1 MRDSL
6 IRSSTPQPQQRLSLL
21 DSTSIIVGII
31 IGSGLY
37 ETSPTI
43 GQNAALFAVR
53 TTEWLSGS
61 PANSLSTNTANLLGV
76 AAVATIWIIGGIT
89 AWFGAVCYAELAS
102 TYPRDG
108 GNYVFLSRAFGRE
121 AGFAFAWIEFWII
134 RPGNLGAV
142 AFVFANYA
150 SRLLPE
156 PLSPSWQAVV
166 AAGAVLVLTA
176 LNLADV
182 RVGKSTQNVLTL
194 AKVVGLILVIL
205 VGLAISPTAR
215 ETVDM
220 ELAAKAGAATQPWT
234 TRSPDLALAFILLM
248 FAYGGWSD
256 MSYVAAEVR
265 NPRRNISR
273 ALMLGTLAVAV
284 LYVSFNL
291 AMVKGLGV
299 QGFFDSKAVAA
310 DVLGQAW
317 ATIGS
322 RFISVLICVS
332 CLGAMN
338 GMIFTGS
345 RIYYALGT
353 EHRLFAWL
361 GQWSSQR
368 DVPLRSLLVQA
379 VVASLLIIAFGRSEN
394 GFSRLVV
401 FTGPFFWGFFMLVGL
416 SLFALRQ
423 SDADRPRPFRVPFY
437 PFTPLLF
444 VVSSGWMTASAIT
457 YMQSNPAWEGLW
469 AVVVVVVGLFVERWD
484 RRRQDAAPSG
494 LRLHDSNIHA

>member
-6 IRSSTPQPQQRLSLL
+6 LRSSASQPQQRLSLL

-37 ETSPTI
+37 ETSPLI
-43 GQNAALFAVR
+43 GHNAATFALRSV
-53 TTEWLSGS
+53 EWLTG
-61 PANSLSTNTANLLGV
+61 AEVGSLSPSVEALLGV
-76 AAVATIWIIGGIT
+76 LAVVLLWLIGAAIAGC
-89 AWFGAVCYAELAS
+89 GALCYAELAS
-102 TYPRDG
+102 AYPRDG
-108 GNYVFLSRAFGRE
+108 GNYVFLTRAFGRE
-121 AGFAFAWIEFWII
+121 AGFAFAWVEFWII

-150 SRLLPE
+150 NRMLPAE
-156 PLSPSWQAVV
+156 MQLSTSWQAVV
-166 AAGAVLVLTA
+166 AAASVLILTA
-176 LNLADV
+176 LNVADV
-182 RVGKSTQNVLTL
+182 RVGKSTQNLLTAGKVLGL
-194 AKVVGLILVIL
+194 LLVIVVGFM
-205 VGLAISPTAR
+205 ISPASG
-215 ETVDM
+215 
-220 ELAAKAGAATQPWT
+220 GAAETATAAAAAAPWNEQT
-234 TRSPDLALAFILLM
+234 PNLTLAFILVM

-265 NPRRNISR
+265 DPRRNISR
-273 ALMLGTLAVAV
+273 ALLLGTAVVAA
-284 LYVSFNL
+284 LYALFNL
-291 AMVKGLGV
+291 AMLKGLGL
-299 QGFFDSKAVAA
+299 QGFFQSEAVAA
-310 DVLGQAW
+310 DVMGQAW
-317 ATIGS
+317 GGFGS

-361 GQWSSQR
+361 GQWSSER
-368 DVPLRSLLVQA
+368 DVPVRSLLLQA
-379 VVASLLIIAFGRSEN
+379 AVASLLILVFGQGERS
-394 GFSRLVV
+394 FARLVV

-423 SDADRPRPFRVPFY
+423 WDGDRPRPYRVPLY
-437 PFTPLLF
+437 PVIPLIF
-444 VVSSGWMTASAIT
+444 VVSSGWMTASAIS

-469 AVVVVVVGLFVERWD
+469 AVAVVLAGLVVERWD
-484 RRRQDAAPSG
+484 RRRQDGASSG

>member
-6 IRSSTPQPQQRLSLL
+6 IRSSASQPQQRLSLL

-37 ETSPTI
+37 ETSPII
-43 GQNAALFAVR
+43 GHNAATFALGLV
-53 TTEWLSGS
+53 EWLTG
-61 PANSLSTNTANLLGV
+61 AAAGSLSAGAQSLVGIL
-76 AAVATIWIIGGIT
+76 AVALIWLT
-89 AWFGAVCYAELAS
+89 GAAIAGCGALCYAELAS
-102 TYPRDG
+102 AYPRDG

-121 AGFAFAWIEFWII
+121 AGFAFAWVEFWII

-150 SRLLPE
+150 NRLLPATLQ
-156 PLSPSWQAVV
+156 LSIGWQAVL
-166 AAGAVLVLTA
+166 AAGSVLLLTA
-176 LNLADV
+176 LNVADV
-182 RVGKSTQNVLTL
+182 RVGKSTQNILTA
-194 AKVVGLILVIL
+194 AKVCGLLLVISI
-205 VGLAISPTAR
+205 GLFSTPS
-215 ETVDM
+215 
-220 ELAAKAGAATQPWT
+220 
-234 TRSPDLALAFILLM
+234 SPDAVTTSGGTVINAASWSDQAPNLTLAFILVM

-265 NPRRNISR
+265 DPRRNISL
-273 ALMLGTLAVAV
+273 ALMLGTTVVAA
-284 LYVSFNL
+284 LYVLFNL
-291 AMVKGLGV
+291 AMLKGLGL
-299 QGFFDSKAVAA
+299 QGFFQSQAVAA
-310 DVLGQAW
+310 DVVGQAW
-317 ATIGS
+317 GGFGS

-353 EHRLFAWL
+353 EHRLFGWL
-361 GQWSSQR
+361 GEWSSQR
-368 DVPLRSLLVQA
+368 DVPVRSLLVQA
-379 VVASLLIIAFGRSEN
+379 AVASLLILVFGQGER
-394 GFSRLVV
+394 GFARLVV

-423 SDADRPRPFRVPFY
+423 WDADRPRPYRVPLY
-437 PFTPLLF
+437 PVVPLVF
-444 VVSSGWMTASAIT
+444 VVSSGWMTASAIS

-469 AVVVVVVGLFVERWD
+469 AVAVVISGLVVERWD
-484 RRRQDAAPSG
+484 RRRQETAPSG